1 MRKEKLALL
10 AYEESVLKNDIKL
23 ILGIG
28 WTLPKAAQDRAVFLM
43 QHPKLHAWIKVPE
56 SSILF
61 VNGNDNAS
69 SRQFPLSFVCA
80 KLMDSIRS
88 TTNVESHASGGI
100 FAHGFFCGQ
109 HLHRKDPNGGID
121 GMMRSLLGQLLVAH
135 GNFELTTV
143 EGLKRMDQS
152 NVDSLCEMYFCM
164 IMQLP
169 RQETVFCTVDG
180 MTFHEG
186 SWRCREA
193 LTVVQT
199 LVSLIEC
206 CTGGQHC
213 VFKVLLTCPGNSLRL
228 YKKIAKEDVLWM
240 PRKVSA
246 QGGFTSMK
254 WSASAGRDLDVC
266 LLES

>member
-1 MRKEKLALL
+1 
-10 AYEESVLKNDIKL
+10 
-23 ILGIG
+23 
-28 WTLPKAAQDRAVFLM
+28 M
-43 QHPKLHAWIKVPE
+43 QSPKLHVWIKVPE

-80 KLMDSIRS
+80 KLMDSIQS
-88 TTNVESHASGGI
+88 ITNAESHASGGI

-109 HLHRKDPNGGID
+109 HLHPKDPNGGID

-135 GNFELTTV
+135 GNFKLTTV
-143 EGLKRMDQS
+143 ERLKRMDQS
-152 NVDSLCEMYFCM
+152 NVDSLCEMYFRL
-164 IMQLP
+164 IMQLS
-169 RQETVFCTVDG
+169 RQETVFCTIDG

-193 LTVVQT
+193 LTVVGT
-199 LVSLIEC
+199 LVRLMER
-206 CTGGQHC
+206 CTGDQHC
-213 VFKVLLTCPGNSLRL
+213 VFKVLLTCSGTSRTL
-228 YKKIAKEDVLWM
+228 YKKIAKKDVLWM

-254 WSASAGRDLDVC
+254 WSASAGKELC
-266 LLES
+266 ALEV